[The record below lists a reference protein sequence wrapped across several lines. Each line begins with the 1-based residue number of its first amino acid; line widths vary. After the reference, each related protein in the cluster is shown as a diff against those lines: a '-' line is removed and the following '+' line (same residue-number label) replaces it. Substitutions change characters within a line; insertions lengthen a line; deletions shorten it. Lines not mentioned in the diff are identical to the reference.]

1 MPDAPH
7 LGPATPKPAA
17 SGTGK
22 PPQANDAPQANDVG
36 DDGGHSLQTVI
47 IIGTG
52 LIGTSVALA
61 LRARGIDVAV
71 RDRDQA
77 HEEAACEMGAGRR
90 AEAGES
96 FQVAVLAVPP
106 HVMAHELKRAQDLG
120 LAATYTDVCSVKF
133 QPVLEAET
141 LGADMSSFV
150 GGHPLAGRELSGPG
164 AARRDLFVGRPW
176 ILVPHP
182 ATSQRSV
189 SQVRRLVELCGAIP
203 TTMSA
208 QDHDAAVASV
218 SHLPHVVSTL
228 LAAHLLGIPKGH
240 VDIAGSGLRDTTRLA
255 AGDPTLWREI
265 VVSNVAEVAA
275 AMNDFDEQVHVM
287 RSALAAV
294 LDGSDSTGSQLMA
307 LLEQGVEGRNL
318 IPGKHGGPR
327 TDFATVAVV
336 IRDAPGELARLLTT
350 AGEAGIN
357 VEDVRLDHERGHPEG
372 VAELAVTPSTAA
384 RLTAILRSA
393 GWTVAS

>member
-1 MPDAPH
+1 
-7 LGPATPKPAA
+7 
-17 SGTGK
+17 
-22 PPQANDAPQANDVG
+22 
-36 DDGGHSLQTVI
+36 
-47 IIGTG
+47 
-52 LIGTSVALA
+52 
-61 LRARGIDVAV
+61 
-71 RDRDQA
+71 
-77 HEEAACEMGAGRR
+77 
-90 AEAGES
+90 
-96 FQVAVLAVPP
+96 
-106 HVMAHELKRAQDLG
+106 
-120 LAATYTDVCSVKF
+120 
-133 QPVLEAET
+133 
-141 LGADMSSFV
+141 
-150 GGHPLAGRELSGPG
+150 
-164 AARRDLFVGRPW
+164 
-176 ILVPHP
+176 
-182 ATSQRSV
+182 
-189 SQVRRLVELCGAIP
+189 
-203 TTMSA
+203 MSA